1 MTGISV
7 VSADDR
13 PTREEQIQQLCG
25 HVDVHGNV
33 KVRFLAQLY
42 DESKQQY
49 AGLRDAQ
56 WTVTIPK
63 AALTPDMVEGILT
76 AMTWTLR
83 RIGEQGSD
91 AVVRVLESF
100 EDPT

>member
-13 PTREEQIQQLCG
+13 PTREEQIQQICG

-63 AALTPDMVEGILT
+63 G
-76 AMTWTLR
+76 TLR
-83 RIGEQGSD
+83 PDTVENILLALGACLNAVGRLGAEETRTLLED
-91 AVVRVLESF
+91 ALV
-100 EDPT
+100 P

>member
-13 PTREEQIQQLCG
+13 PTRDEQIQQICG
-25 HVDVHGNV
+25 HVDVNGNV

-63 AALTPDMVEGILT
+63 GALRPDTVENILL
-76 AMTWTLR
+76 AL
-83 RIGEQGSD
+83 GSCLNAVGRLGAEETKALLED
-91 AVVRVLESF
+91 ALI
-100 EDPT
+100 P